1 MWKLA
6 NSNRNWHHSRWDKRL
21 EHPANQAEEPAV
33 ENGKTNKNQVQDAE
47 DSPSNF
53 EGKMQLEEEQ
63 YLEEIITRKII
74 EIFYVN
80 LVMPS

>member
-1 MWKLA
+1 MNNLSKNQKRTKPIVMWKLA

-21 EHPANQAEEPAV
+21 EHPANEAEEPSV

-53 EGKMQLEEEQ
+53 EGKMQ
-63 YLEEIITRKII
+63 
-74 EIFYVN
+74 
-80 LVMPS
+80 